1 MPTILAVNGDAAE
14 IAARLLAAA
23 GDQPD
28 RVKVVT
34 GKYLGFSVDDEL
46 AVAAGYVLDDEGLA
60 DLDAVPLLIDDTL
73 PVVPWTPATEIQ
85 ESAVEAQTV
94 ADAAQA
100 EPVLTEVP
108 AEPIEQP
115 APAEPVESAE
125 VVTPAEPVEAPTA
138 EAPKTARRTSR
149 SK

>member
-34 GKYLGFSVDDEL
+34 GTKYIGFSIDDEL
-46 AVAAGYVLDDEGLA
+46 AEAAGYVLDDKGQA

-73 PVVPWTPATEIQ
+73 PIVPWIPDT
-85 ESAVEAQTV
+85 EAQEAADEV
-94 ADAAQA
+94 AAEQDEPEQA
-100 EPVLTEVP
+100 TP
-108 AEPIEQP
+108 AEPAEAA
-115 APAEPVESAE
+115 APAEPVEA
-125 VVTPAEPVEAPTA
+125 AEPVEPKAV
-138 EAPKTARRTSR
+138 APKAPRRTSR

>member
-34 GKYLGFSVDDEL
+34 GTKYIGFSIDDEL
-46 AVAAGYVLDDEGLA
+46 AEAAGYVLDDEGQA

-73 PVVPWTPATEIQ
+73 PIVPWTPDTEAQEAATE
-85 ESAVEAQTV
+85 V
-94 ADAAQA
+94 AAEQGEPEQA
-100 EPVLTEVP
+100 EHATP
-108 AEPIEQP
+108 AEPAEAA
-115 APAEPVESAE
+115 APAEPVEA
-125 VVTPAEPVEAPTA
+125 AEPVEPKAV
-138 EAPKTARRTSR
+138 APKAPRRTSR